1 MTNAGSNG
9 VPVESCAGAAMNG
22 NALAVMVKAPVPG
35 SVKTRMVPPLT
46 HQQAAL
52 LYECLARDTFSSL
65 SVLKGVDI
73 YAACLGPP
81 DAVRGMVPDGIEIFA
96 QCGDGLGARMCSA
109 LGRLLSKGYKRAAVV
124 GSDLPDLPARYVEE
138 AFALL
143 EGGASLSLG
152 PATDGGYYLVAVDGP
167 YESLFTGIRYST
179 PTVLDETL
187 AKARKHSIE
196 YALASP
202 WHDIDDAKDLKRLQS
217 SRRAPLSSAFIK
229 SLGILR

>member
-9 VPVESCAGAAMNG
+9 VPVESGTGAVVKA

-46 HQQAAL
+46 NQQAAL
-52 LYECLARDTFSSL
+52 LYECLVRDTFSSL

-167 YESLFTGIRYST
+167 CECVFTGIRYST

-187 AKARKHSIE
+187 AKAAENNLRC
-196 YALASP
+196 ALASP
-202 WHDIDDAKDLKRLQS
+202 WHDIDDAGDLKRLQS